1 MISKCTVF
9 TKSRIVSLTIILAGT
24 LSYRIAGTVK
34 MLFFGTYHHINKMI
48 LQCLGI
54 LQVNISGEI
63 VFIAIFRAIP
73 SKVMIRIRIRRDNG
87 ILTSF
92 RIVGTDI
99 GMNTHIREEMELII
113 SLQISYETLT
123 FRPVI
128 FQFKQCQRVLSGIC
142 IFSIQ
147 PIRVTIG
154 KTAFL
159 LSGDSLPK
167 TTECIKFFAIAIH
180 WLCRIHRYSSSD
192 RTTIGI
198 AVFSH
203 HCFGIHIKFQIII
216 EK

>member
-1 MISKCTVF
+1 
-9 TKSRIVSLTIILAGT
+9 
-24 LSYRIAGTVK
+24 
-34 MLFFGTYHHINKMI
+34 
-48 LQCLGI
+48 
-54 LQVNISGEI
+54 
-63 VFIAIFRAIP
+63 
-73 SKVMIRIRIRRDNG
+73 
-87 ILTSF
+87 
-92 RIVGTDI
+92 
-99 GMNTHIREEMELII
+99 MELII

-216 EK
+216 EKWRSHIHTGSKTLKIRSFHNTFLIGIPQWYAIRHMLQSTGNRHIMVMAYSCTINLILPIGIFRA